1 MRFSRTQRT
10 NQATSSVD
18 KSRRTVTVNFT
29 VPVSWSQLTQEP
41 LRRVFDLLVVHED
54 MTVVKTILL
63 VEFCGLTV
71 ERKTRF
77 GWKCQTTVDGK
88 ERIVYLKTW
97 EIQDFIGQ
105 LEYISQLEDMDNRLD
120 VVCGLHAA
128 DPLIRHG
135 VSFEEYLYAEKYYQK
150 FVETQNME
158 WLDNVA
164 MWLYRD
170 ADGRAAGYG
179 DALDDQGRVVEEM
192 TLTPGERVGTMLWYG
207 HVKRVMANSF
217 PHFFRKTQ
225 ESDED
230 PGVVNFIELYNV
242 QLRALT
248 DGDVTKEKEVLRLE
262 CWRALTELEAKAR
275 EAEELEKIRE
285 RK

>member
-29 VPVSWSQLTQEP
+29 VPVSWSQLTQEQ

-97 EIQDFIGQ
+97 EIQNFIGQ

-120 VVCGLHAA
+120 VVCGSM
-128 DPLIRHG
+128 R
-135 VSFEEYLYAEKYYQK
+135 
-150 FVETQNME
+150 
-158 WLDNVA
+158 
-164 MWLYRD
+164 
-170 ADGRAAGYG
+170 
-179 DALDDQGRVVEEM
+179 
-192 TLTPGERVGTMLWYG
+192 LTR
-207 HVKRVMANSF
+207 
-217 PHFFRKTQ
+217 
-225 ESDED
+225 
-230 PGVVNFIELYNV
+230 
-242 QLRALT
+242 
-248 DGDVTKEKEVLRLE
+248 
-262 CWRALTELEAKAR
+262 
-275 EAEELEKIRE
+275 
-285 RK
+285 

>member
-29 VPVSWSQLTQEP
+29 VPVSWSQLTQEQ

-105 LEYISQLEDMDNRLD
+105 LEYISQLED
-120 VVCGLHAA
+120 
-128 DPLIRHG
+128 HG
-135 VSFEEYLYAEKYYQK
+135 Q
-150 FVETQNME
+150 
-158 WLDNVA
+158 
-164 MWLYRD
+164 
-170 ADGRAAGYG
+170 
-179 DALDDQGRVVEEM
+179 
-192 TLTPGERVGTMLWYG
+192 
-207 HVKRVMANSF
+207 
-217 PHFFRKTQ
+217 
-225 ESDED
+225 
-230 PGVVNFIELYNV
+230 
-242 QLRALT
+242 
-248 DGDVTKEKEVLRLE
+248 
-262 CWRALTELEAKAR
+262 
-275 EAEELEKIRE
+275 
-285 RK
+285 

>member
-1 MRFSRTQRT
+1 M
-10 NQATSSVD
+10 
-18 KSRRTVTVNFT
+18 NFT
-29 VPVSWSQLTQEP
+29 VPVSWSQLTQEQ

-135 VSFEEYLYAEKYYQK
+135 VSFEEYLYAEKYYHL
-150 FVETQNME
+150 NS
-158 WLDNVA
+158 A
-164 MWLYRD
+164 
-170 ADGRAAGYG
+170 
-179 DALDDQGRVVEEM
+179 
-192 TLTPGERVGTMLWYG
+192 TLLSIKLFKYLSNKKLPRILPCRRI
-207 HVKRVMANSF
+207 HLS
-217 PHFFRKTQ
+217 
-225 ESDED
+225 
-230 PGVVNFIELYNV
+230 
-242 QLRALT
+242 
-248 DGDVTKEKEVLRLE
+248 
-262 CWRALTELEAKAR
+262 
-275 EAEELEKIRE
+275 
-285 RK
+285 